1 MAAPTTVVHTA
12 RSRWRRVALVAGGV
26 LVALFI
32 ALQGIALA
40 LPRTNP
46 PVIAEPNWDSPQTR
60 ELFMRACGD
69 CHSNQTNWRWYTY
82 VAPAAF
88 LAYRDVTDGR
98 QKCNVSE
105 WGVGGEAKCDE
116 SVEQIQKGTMPPW
129 FYLPVHPEANL
140 SAQEKQQLIQGLIA
154 TFGEGGEGGG
164 GGEGGEQ
171 RNRQA
176 APEQEN
182 GEEEEGSTSLP
193 VAIRPS

>member
-1 MAAPTTVVHTA
+1 MAEPTTIVRTA
-12 RSRWRRVALVAGGV
+12 RSRWRRVALIAGGV

-32 ALQGIALA
+32 VLQGVALA

-46 PVIAEPNWDSPQTR
+46 PVVAEPNWDSPQTR

-88 LAYRDVTDGR
+88 LAYRDVTEGR

-105 WGVGGEAKCDE
+105 WGVGGEQKCDE
-116 SVEQIQKGTMPPW
+116 SVEQIQEGKMPPW
-129 FYLPVHPEANL
+129 FYLPLHPEANL

-154 TFGEGGEGGG
+154 TFGEGGEGG
-164 GGEGGEQ
+164 ER

-182 GEEEEGSTSLP
+182 DEEEGSTSMT
-193 VAIRPS
+193 VAFRGS

>member
-1 MAAPTTVVHTA
+1 MAEPTTIVRTA
-12 RSRWRRVALVAGGV
+12 RSRWRRVALIAGGV

-32 ALQGIALA
+32 VLQGVALA

-46 PVIAEPNWDSPQTR
+46 PVVAEPNWDSPQTR

-88 LAYRDVTDGR
+88 LAYRDVTEGR

-105 WGVGGEAKCDE
+105 WGVGGERKCDE
-116 SVEQIQKGTMPPW
+116 SVEQIQEGKMPPW
-129 FYLPVHPEANL
+129 FYLPLHPEANL

-154 TFGEGGEGGG
+154 TFGEGGER
-164 GGEGGEQ
+164 

-182 GEEEEGSTSLP
+182 GEEEASTNMT
-193 VAIRPS
+193 VAFRRS

>member
-1 MAAPTTVVHTA
+1 MAEPTTIVRTA
-12 RSRWRRVALVAGGV
+12 RSRWRRVALIAGGV

-32 ALQGIALA
+32 VLQGVALA

-46 PVIAEPNWDSPQTR
+46 PVVAEPNWDSPQTR

-88 LAYRDVTDGR
+88 LAYRDVTEGR

-105 WGVGGEAKCDE
+105 WGVGGEQKCDE
-116 SVEQIQKGTMPPW
+116 SVEQIQEGKMPPW
-129 FYLPVHPEANL
+129 FYLPLHPEANL

-154 TFGEGGEGGG
+154 TFGEGGEGG
-164 GGEGGEQ
+164 ER

-182 GEEEEGSTSLP
+182 DEEEGSTSMT
-193 VAIRPS
+193 VAFRRS

>member
-1 MAAPTTVVHTA
+1 MAEPTTIVRTA
-12 RSRWRRVALVAGGV
+12 RSRWRRVALIAGGV

-32 ALQGIALA
+32 VLQGVALA

-46 PVIAEPNWDSPQTR
+46 PVVAEPNWDSPQTR

-88 LAYRDVTDGR
+88 LAYRDVTEGR

-105 WGVGGEAKCDE
+105 WGVGGEQKCDE
-116 SVEQIQKGTMPPW
+116 SVEQIQEGKMPPW
-129 FYLPVHPEANL
+129 FYLPLHPEANL

-154 TFGEGGEGGG
+154 TFGEGGEGG
-164 GGEGGEQ
+164 ER

-182 GEEEEGSTSLP
+182 DEGEGSTSMT
-193 VAIRPS
+193 VAFRGS

>member
-1 MAAPTTVVHTA
+1 MAEPTTIVRTA
-12 RSRWRRVALVAGGV
+12 RSRWRRVALIAGGV

-32 ALQGIALA
+32 VLQGVALA

-46 PVIAEPNWDSPQTR
+46 PVVAEPNWDSPQTR

-88 LAYRDVTDGR
+88 LAYRDVTEGR

-105 WGVGGEAKCDE
+105 WGVGGERKCDE
-116 SVEQIQKGTMPPW
+116 SVEQIQEGKMPPW
-129 FYLPVHPEANL
+129 FYLPLHPEANL

-154 TFGEGGEGGG
+154 TFGEGGEGG
-164 GGEGGEQ
+164 ER

-182 GEEEEGSTSLP
+182 DEEEGSTSMT
-193 VAIRPS
+193 VAFRGS

>member
-1 MAAPTTVVHTA
+1 MAEPTTIVRTA
-12 RSRWRRVALVAGGV
+12 RSRWRRVALIAGGV

-32 ALQGIALA
+32 VLEGVALA

-46 PVIAEPNWDSPQTR
+46 PVVAEPNWDSPQTR

-88 LAYRDVTDGR
+88 LAYRDVTEGR

-105 WGVGGEAKCDE
+105 WGVGGEQKCDE
-116 SVEQIQKGTMPPW
+116 SVEQIQEGKMPPW
-129 FYLPVHPEANL
+129 FYLPLHPEANL

-154 TFGEGGEGGG
+154 TFGEGGER
-164 GGEGGEQ
+164 

-182 GEEEEGSTSLP
+182 GEEEASTNMT
-193 VAIRPS
+193 VAFRRS

>member
-1 MAAPTTVVHTA
+1 MAEPTTIVRTA
-12 RSRWRRVALVAGGV
+12 RSRWRRVALIAGGV

-32 ALQGIALA
+32 VLQGVALA

-46 PVIAEPNWDSPQTR
+46 PVVAEPNWDSPQTR

-88 LAYRDVTDGR
+88 LAYRDVTEGR

-105 WGVGGEAKCDE
+105 WGVGGEQKCDE
-116 SVEQIQKGTMPPW
+116 SVEQIQEGKMPPW
-129 FYLPVHPEANL
+129 FYLPLHPEANL
-140 SAQEKQQLIQGLIA
+140 SVQEKQQLIQGLIA
-154 TFGEGGEGGG
+154 TFGEGGEGG
-164 GGEGGEQ
+164 ER

-182 GEEEEGSTSLP
+182 DEEEGSTSMT
-193 VAIRPS
+193 VAFRGS